1 MSSVFANG
9 RVILHKG
16 DGLTQV
22 SGPPDV
28 CKTPSPGGPV
38 PIPYPNIAKD
48 GDLAKGAK
56 KTKIEGNPVA
66 LESSNLSTST
76 GDEAGTAGGGIM
88 SSKTKGK
95 LTFGSSSPDVI
106 IEGKGAVRF
115 LDVTQHNGNTFNTV
129 LGAAGKVAVAYGDD
143 PIDEE
148 DCQICGEAKSKHKL
162 SPDDDVLDKADK
174 LRKALKAPGGP
185 FLTAFV
191 RGGNSPT
198 PNRPLRPGVMIGALS
213 CQCDA
218 VKQYAGLSG
227 LSYST
232 GKHLAAGNA
241 FKAEAAKLGLIPVV
255 TAPPPPPLSGFC
267 PPGSG
272 GGGFG
277 RITQG
282 QWNATLD
289 RREYAIGEGRGNAPL
304 TCAAPKMIQKCLD
317 DGHKPGTMV
326 EIYVGLEAGTTVQV
340 PRVLAIVADMST
352 DPPGTKTEW
361 LDDQSFGDGAAVP
374 SCTTCQVTLSEMLC
388 NTGKP
393 PCP

>member
-9 RVILHKG
+9 RVILHQG

-56 KTKIEGNPVA
+56 KTKIEGKPVA
-66 LESSNLSTST
+66 LASSNLSTST
-76 GDEAGTAGGGIM
+76 GDEAGTAGGGLM

-95 LTFGSSSPDVI
+95 LTFGSSSPDVV

-129 LGAAGKVAVAYGDD
+129 LVAAGKVGVAYGDD

-148 DCQICGEAKSKHKL
+148 DCQICGEAKSKHQI
-162 SPDDDVLDKADK
+162 SPDDDILKKADD
-174 LRKALKAPGGP
+174 LRKALQAPKGA
-185 FLTAFV
+185 FRTKFV
-191 RGGNSPT
+191 RGGNSPK
-198 PNRPLRPGVMIGALS
+198 PDRPLKPGVMIGALS
-213 CQCDA
+213 CQCSE
-218 VKQYAGLSG
+218 VRQYAGLAGTAYSSG
-227 LSYST
+227 NY
-232 GKHLAAGNA
+232 LAGGNA
-241 FKAEAAKLGLIPVV
+241 FIAEASKLGLIPVV
-255 TAPPPPPLSGFC
+255 SPPAPPPLSGFH
-267 PPGSG
+267 PPAG
-272 GGGFG
+272 GGGFRG
-277 RITQG
+277 LTQG
-282 QWNATLD
+282 QWDATMA
-289 RREYAIGEGRGNAPL
+289 RRDAVNRSFRGNAPL
-304 TCAAPKMIQKCLD
+304 ACAAPKMIQKCLD

-326 EIYVGLEAGTTVQV
+326 EIYVGLEDGASVSV
-340 PRVLAIVADMST
+340 SRVLAIVADTSV

-361 LDDQSFGDGAAVP
+361 LDGQAFGDGDAVP